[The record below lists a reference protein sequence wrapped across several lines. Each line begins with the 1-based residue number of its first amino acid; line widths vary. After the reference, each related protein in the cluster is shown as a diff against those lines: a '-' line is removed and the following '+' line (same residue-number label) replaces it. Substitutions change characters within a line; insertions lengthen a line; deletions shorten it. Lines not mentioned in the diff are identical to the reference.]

1 MSAES
6 VLLRQLETQ
15 AGDGGERPR
24 QAIVDAA
31 RTAAPETLAQL
42 CTQFTEVCR
51 SAVDPLEIACALEF
65 EGITDRVAQLRYQ
78 VPDVFA
84 LAREMYAIVP
94 RAPAEPEPA
103 PDPWRDASK
112 LRPLLHSLLYGLP
125 GVFFPVAALLLV
137 GPGVLATLVLAL
149 LLGWGLSQ
157 GLASVGFLR
166 LGTGG
171 AAQARRVLRACLPA
185 GLALVAVAMTIMA
198 FAVHARTP
206 VLVFGGGEGAYML
219 SACVLLVLGAE
230 GWLLVALAPGAL
242 GGMAFLLL
250 GRPPD
255 LEHLVWWALATAP
268 ALALIMA
275 GLSTLRPGPR
285 TGRLLAGPDLRPALG
300 AIAFGLVAAG
310 LLTFPVVAGP
320 AGFGGINVGALLAS
334 LPLSLSMGAAEWSLL
349 AYRRRTRQL
358 LVTGQEFAGFT
369 RKARIALLAAFT
381 RYAVVASALT
391 AATVAVAAGTG
402 LVAHPLQY
410 LPELVAYLMLGGALF
425 LALLLR
431 ALRLS
436 AVPLAAAAV
445 TLAAEVALRHH
456 GIAVQ
461 LAASAVLLAVVAAY
475 AAFSAGR
482 VMRHAS

>member
-1 MSAES
+1 MSAEGILVQPPATVAADVS
-6 VLLRQLETQ
+6 
-15 AGDGGERPR
+15 ERPR
-24 QAIVDAA
+24 LAIVDAA
-31 RTAAPETLAQL
+31 RGSAPETLAQL
-42 CTQFTEVCR
+42 CTQFVAVCE

-65 EGITDRVAQLRYQ
+65 DGITDRVAQLRYQ
-78 VPDVFA
+78 AVDVFA
-84 LAREMYAIVP
+84 LAREMYSMTP

-112 LRPLLHSLLYGLP
+112 LRPVLHSLLYGLP
-125 GVFFPVAALLLV
+125 GVFFPVAAALLV

-157 GLASVGFLR
+157 GLASIGFLR

-171 AAQARRVLRACLPA
+171 AVQARRALRAGLPV
-185 GLALVAVAMTIMA
+185 GLALVAVAMTTMA

-206 VLVFGGGEGAYML
+206 VLVFGGSEGAYML
-219 SACVLLVLGAE
+219 SACALLVLGAE
-230 GWLLVALAPGAL
+230 GWLLIALAPGAI
-242 GGMAFLLL
+242 GGVAFLLL
-250 GRPPD
+250 GRPPN

-268 ALALIMA
+268 VLALIMA

-285 TGRLLAGPDLRPALG
+285 AGPLLAAAELRPVLVAV
-300 AIAFGLVAAG
+300 AFGLVAAG

-358 LVTGQEFAGFT
+358 LSTGQEFAAFT
-369 RKARIALLAAFT
+369 REARIALLAALI
-381 RYAVVASALT
+381 RYAAAAIALT
-391 AATVAVAAGTG
+391 AATVAVATSIG
-402 LVAHPLQY
+402 LVAHPQQY
-410 LPELVAYLMLGGALF
+410 LPELGAYLMLGCALF
-425 LALLLR
+425 LALLLQ

-445 TLAAEVALRHH
+445 TLAVEIALRHY

-461 LAASAVLLAVVAAY
+461 LAASAILLAVVAAY
-475 AAFSAGR
+475 AAVSAGQ
-482 VMRHAS
+482 VMRHAI